1 MFVDALVL
9 RFIHLSF
16 LYLLAPLTLLAL
28 MFRLRWYKKVVYV
41 YALVDAAVKNNV
53 HSSHPY
59 KKVLA
64 VMRLIVLLLVG
75 LAALEPQLVDSTS
88 RVKSQGIDIVIALDV
103 SGSMRMTDFSDDD
116 RSRLEIAKD
125 EAINFVHK
133 RHNDAIGMTI
143 FGRDAVSRCPLTHD
157 KKMVEYLI
165 GNIDFT
171 AVDEGATVL
180 ARGILVALNRLR
192 SSTAR
197 SKIIVVLT
205 DGEPTPSLDIAIAT
219 AITVAKEMGVKIY
232 TIGIGGDK
240 PVHIG
245 WNQVMPGVNVEL
257 LQRIARETGGQFYLA
272 HSRQGMRSIYEIID
286 KLEASDKEVPLFS
299 RYEDL
304 GGWCMWGA
312 LGVLLTEW
320 LVSST
325 IWFGL

>member
-1 MFVDALVL
+1 MDALVL
-9 RFIHLSF
+9 RFIHLGF
-16 LYLLAPLTLLAL
+16 LYFLVPITLLAL
-28 MFRLRWYKKVVYV
+28 IYRLRWYKKVIYV
-41 YALVDAAVKNNV
+41 YALVDAAVKKNV
-53 HSSHPY
+53 HSRHPY
-59 KKVLA
+59 KKIVA
-64 VMRLIVLLLVG
+64 AMRLIALLLLAV
-75 LAALEPQLVDSTS
+75 AALEPQLVDSTS
-88 RVKSQGIDIVIALDV
+88 RVKSQGIDIMIALDV
-103 SGSMRMTDFSDDD
+103 SGSMRMADFPDDD
-116 RSRLEIAKD
+116 RSRLEVAKA

-157 KKMVEYLI
+157 KKMIEYLI

-171 AVDEGATVL
+171 AVDEGGTVL

-192 SSTAR
+192 VSTAR

-205 DGEPTPSLDIAIAT
+205 DGEPTVSLDVAIAT
-219 AITVAKEMGVKIY
+219 AIIVAKEMGVKIY

-240 PVHIG
+240 PIRINREYV
-245 WNQVMPGVNVEL
+245 VPGVNVEL

-286 KLEASDKEVPLFS
+286 KLETSDKEVPLFS

-312 LGVLLTEW
+312 LGVLLGEW
-320 LVSST
+320 LLSST